1 MNMAIGLNLKGLPFV
16 AILSSVN
23 WKKR

>member
-1 MNMAIGLNLKGLPFV
+1 MAIGLNLKGLPFV

>member
-1 MNMAIGLNLKGLPFV
+1 MSIGLNLKGLPFV